1 MNHLRSQFE
10 KFYGGQTKHKALLK
24 YLFTFLHDV
33 TKHAD
38 QNLMTAHNIAVIFVP
53 NLLRA
58 DSDSSMPDPALY
70 LQQVNKG
77 MGLIKCLV
85 EDSQQ
90 IIDFQ

>member
-1 MNHLRSQFE
+1 
-10 KFYGGQTKHKALLK
+10 
-24 YLFTFLHDV
+24 
-33 TKHAD
+33 
-38 QNLMTAHNIAVIFVP
+38 MTAHNIAVIFVP

-70 LQQVNKG
+70 LQQMNKG
-77 MGLIKCLV
+77 MGLIKCLI